1 MPLNDDGDLIR
12 ALGYV
17 ALYAAYLE
25 EAIDDVLLAV
35 CSVNKDADRKK
46 LRWPVSRKIDFIH
59 QSMEDWNNL
68 STELSRFTNIIVML
82 SELLERRNFYIHGRI
97 YADRKSGDILKPA
110 REGYPEIPAM
120 SSDLYSLANDLFGA
134 RSLCQHT
141 SEFAIPRYANSQS
154 QLPKETL

>member
-35 CSVNKDADRKK
+35 CIVNKDADRKK
-46 LRWPVSRKIDFIH
+46 LRWPVSRKIDFIN
-59 QSMEDWNNL
+59 QSMEDWDNL
-68 STELSRFTNIIVML
+68 SAELSRFTKIIVML
-82 SELLERRNFYIHGRI
+82 SELLERRNLYIHGRI

-134 RSLCQHT
+134 RNLCQHT
-141 SEFAIPRYANSQS
+141 SEFAIPRYANASRM
-154 QLPKETL
+154 LLKK